1 MIWKVRGVIGVRSGR
16 QVIKLFPGALRVL
29 QAIHAGKYPGPMRLA
44 IAASAGTAKTIAI
57 AHAAMAMLEIE
68 PGASAAC

>member
-44 IAASAGTAKTIAI
+44 IASSAGSAKTVAI
-57 AHAAMAMLEIE
+57 ANAAMAMLEIE
-68 PGASAAC
+68 PGASTAC